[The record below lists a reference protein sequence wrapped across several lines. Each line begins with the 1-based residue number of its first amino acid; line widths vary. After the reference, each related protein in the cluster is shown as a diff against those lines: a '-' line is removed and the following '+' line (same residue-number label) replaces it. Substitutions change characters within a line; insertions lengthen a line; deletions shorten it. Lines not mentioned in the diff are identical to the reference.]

1 MHSFLSPHFDGF
13 WCLHICATTTS
24 RQNISTSP
32 EHSAAVPFSADV
44 WRIWP
49 ATLVVGLGRIYRN
62 LEWAGELWVWM
73 SLWMMESCSVWG
85 PGLLLMQG
93 WLCAW
98 VLPKKSLPLRH
109 CSLQEGPDSS
119 PFFLKLLLFQG
130 HNANKWPGHIVFQ
143 GADACWEANSSRI
156 AWKMWKWILF
166 NQPTFHW
173 ASALCLALSGEHKG
187 LR

>member
-32 EHSAAVPFSADV
+32 EHSAAVPFSANV

-130 HNANKWPGHIVFQ
+130 HNANGQ
-143 GADACWEANSSRI
+143 GTLFSREQMPAGRQI
-156 AWKMWKWILF
+156 PQGLLGKCGSEFCSINPLFIEHLPYAW
-166 NQPTFHW
+166 
-173 ASALCLALSGEHKG
+173 LCPENTKD
-187 LR
+187 